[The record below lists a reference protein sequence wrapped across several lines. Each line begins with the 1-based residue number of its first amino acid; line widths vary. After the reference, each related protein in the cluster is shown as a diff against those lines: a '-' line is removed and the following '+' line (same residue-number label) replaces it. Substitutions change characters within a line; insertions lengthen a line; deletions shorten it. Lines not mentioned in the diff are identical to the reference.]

1 MTFEELRAA
10 LQTAPEAGRRTPL
23 LQQLVDLRDPRAA
36 DLFREGLR
44 AAEEDV
50 RAVSATGLAALGTED
65 AVDACLSVINDA
77 PDPLHHDVTP
87 AVTALARRGVGV
99 LPSVLRLLDSPDA
112 LTRQRAQKVLERV
125 TFNDVSEAVKPRPLS
140 DAAASQ
146 WAALWAQN
154 GAYQW
159 DAPEPQR
166 RAAIE
171 RWRTWIVDRARLPLS
186 P

>member
-10 LQTAPEAGRRTPL
+10 LQAPTDPEHRKAL
-23 LQQLVDLRDPRAA
+23 LRMLVELHDARAA
-36 DLFREGLR
+36 DVFREGLR
-44 AAEEDV
+44 SGDEDV
-50 RAVSATGLAALGTED
+50 RAISATGLAGLGAED

-77 PDPLHHDVTP
+77 PDPLHYDVTP
-87 AVTALARRGVGV
+87 AVVALAQMGVRV
-99 LPSVLRLLDSPDA
+99 LPSMLRLLDSPDA

-125 TFNDVSEAVKPRPLS
+125 TLKDVSEAAKPRALS
-140 DAAASQ
+140 DAAASK
-146 WAALWAQN
+146 WTALWAEN
-154 GAYQW
+154 GSYQW

-171 RWRTWIVDRARLPLS
+171 RWRQWIVGRARLPLS